1 MDDVHLRGRNF
12 LKLLDFS
19 HDEIFHLLDIATDLK
34 IKSKKGVWPGE
45 LERKKIA
52 YVSREASALT
62 KVSFEVACADLGI
75 ELICVEPDA
84 YGRGE
89 KERVLETARVFN
101 RLFDGIVYCGF
112 RQEIVEEL
120 ATASGLPAWNGF
132 SKEFHP
138 TQMLADLLTIQ
149 EHFGYLEGVKLT
161 FLGDGKSRICNSLIA
176 VCAKMG
182 VHLTICTGEEY
193 FPDLSWVESCSK
205 RFGGTILLTT
215 DPEEGTNGADVLYSD
230 LGAYT
235 EKAGEEEKKKRRD
248 LFPYRVTQELMEN
261 AQEEAVFMHCLSPSP
276 IPEEGTESL
285 LCSREVLESGHS
297 IVFDQAEN
305 RMHAIKALLYAAL
318 QDGEEEE

>member
-1 MDDVHLRGRNF
+1 M
-12 LKLLDFS
+12 
-19 HDEIFHLLDIATDLK
+19 
-34 IKSKKGVWPGE
+34 
-45 LERKKIA
+45 
-52 YVSREASALT
+52 
-62 KVSFEVACADLGI
+62 
-75 ELICVEPDA
+75 
-84 YGRGE
+84 
-89 KERVLETARVFN
+89 
-101 RLFDGIVYCGF
+101 
-112 RQEIVEEL
+112 
-120 ATASGLPAWNGF
+120 
-132 SKEFHP
+132 
-138 TQMLADLLTIQ
+138 
-149 EHFGYLEGVKLT
+149 
-161 FLGDGKSRICNSLIA
+161 
-176 VCAKMG
+176 
-182 VHLTICTGEEY
+182 
-193 FPDLSWVESCSK
+193 
-205 RFGGTILLTT
+205 LTT